1 MKPDESRFAK
11 TVITPTTQKRS
22 PRTNQVRILAVLL
35 AFFLF
40 TVACT
45 NSSDNSSRLP
55 QDSEFFNPDGSS
67 ATLADYSGTPVVLNF
82 FASWCGPCKAELP
95 EFEEVSREVA
105 DEVLFLGVNTD
116 FEEDAWLRLVDD
128 TGVTYPT
135 VFQPSNELFQASEA
149 LGMPTTVFIA
159 ADGTVQHTFS
169 GALNKATLRR
179 LIETHL

>member
-1 MKPDESRFAK
+1 MNIPMPQRRNRTHRVRFA
-11 TVITPTTQKRS
+11 
-22 PRTNQVRILAVLL
+22 A
-35 AFFLF
+35 AFLSLFLF
-40 TVACT
+40 TAACT
-45 NSSDNSSRLP
+45 NGSDSSRLP

-67 ATLADYSGTPVVLNF
+67 ATLADYAGTPVVLNF

-105 DEVLFLGVNTD
+105 GEVVFLGVNTD
-116 FEEDAWLRLVDD
+116 FEEDAWLQLVAD

-149 LGMPTTVFIA
+149 LGMPTTVFIG
-159 ADGTVQHTFS
+159 ADGSVQHTFS